1 MATDMP
7 MEDVLG
13 PHPAP
18 ASSTPPDPVSPPTL
32 SSNEAQNQIPT
43 LEPAIA
49 ENLNKVVISE
59 HNAAPHPNPVQ
70 PADPNVAPELVPGAE
85 VSPLPLP
92 APLPPAA
99 AKNPSC
105 KIMTFRPTMEE
116 FKDFAKYIAYMESQG
131 AHRAG
136 LAKVIPPAGWK
147 PRKSYDT
154 IEDMVIPAPISQVVT
169 GQSGLFTQY
178 NIQKKSMTVGEYRKL
193 ANSKKYCTPRHKD
206 FDDLERKYWKNLTFV
221 SPLYGADVS
230 GSIYDENIEEWNIG
244 RLNTLL
250 DMVEQE
256 CGIVIEGVNTPYL
269 YFGMWKTTFAWHT
282 EDMDL
287 YSINYL
293 HFGQSKSWYSV
304 PPEHGK
310 RLERLAQGFFPGSS
324 QGCDAFLRHKM
335 TLISPSILKKY
346 GIPFDRIT
354 QNEGEFMV
362 TFPYGYHAGFNH
374 GFNCAESTNFAT
386 LRWVD
391 YGKMATL
398 CSCRKDMVK
407 ISMDVFVRC
416 LQPER
421 YDLWK
426 QGKDTT
432 VLDHLKP
439 TVLTSPELESWRE
452 HRVAQRANLLRRA
465 MQKMKQFRRLKLE
478 EVKVLA
484 EEGIELNAAEYQRQ
498 VEEREAQRKKEKEAR
513 LAREAMITLEAL
525 EREEQQAAEAAAKVV
540 ETPAAEGQEQETKPQ
555 NLTDDI
561 EKKKQRKP
569 KKISSGQNAIT
580 GFEEAFKQFATSDD
594 KNSKRDT
601 ARHLDTLSLRHSDI
615 LADNKMDVSAT
626 QATYP
631 KRKIPTEIKKSRRH
645 PLSKPPTRSPL
656 SIVKQDP
663 ASDKDLASPMP
674 MDSDMKKQEHLWQ
687 NHSPNFLAEK
697 AFNAAVAALKPHCA
711 VCSLFCPYTKK
722 DVSADNETLGASFP
736 RHGSLTRPL
745 VPEMCFSVGA
755 GNTEPPPTNYHI
767 GEDGTS
773 LLICCSSCQMQVH
786 ASCYGVKPDSVGDS
800 WMCSRCAAGAWT
812 VECCLCNLR
821 GGALKTTTDNRWV
834 HVICAIAVAEA
845 RFIDAIERGPVDV
858 SAVPE
863 TRKNLKCVFC
873 HGKVASQN
881 RGACIQCTYENCATS
896 FHVTCAQ
903 IAGVV
908 MTPADWPYVVSV
920 TCHRHKKVT
929 PKPRPTP
936 KGPQEPTLGQRVIG
950 RNADSWYYHCTVI
963 GMARQTFYEVNF
975 DDGSYCDNLYPENII
990 SHDCLRSG
998 PPEVGELVVVG
1009 THEGKILNASFVK
1022 PHIHKLYQ
1030 VEFQDQSQLLV
1041 KHSEI
1046 FQLNQELPKRV
1057 RARLALPG
1065 TQEEVP
1071 SVDEAQAA
1079 KRRRLPAALPPP
1091 GPAPA
1096 NIPMETTNAT
1106 PCPQTKAPVTKPAP
1120 ENHSIG
1126 TQPTSQPLSQLPM
1139 TQQDAP
1145 ATASGIQMDAETPM
1159 DTGVALTDP
1168 LTGSPLTSDPL
1179 LSSESVPFQSTLNS
1193 NPLLSAPSPPSLPG
1207 QHMSDS
1213 YTPSSGYVSYMK
1225 TLLHSHFPQ
1234 EDGPEP
1240 LY

>member
-7 MEDVLG
+7 MDTVPA

-18 ASSTPPDPVSPPTL
+18 GPPSDPVPASPPAL
-32 SSNEAQNQIPT
+32 SSSAAQDQIPT
-43 LEPAIA
+43 QEPAIA
-49 ENLNKVVISE
+49 ETPHTAVTSE
-59 HNAAPHPNPVQ
+59 HDAAPDLTPAQ
-70 PADPNVAPELVPGAE
+70 PADPDVAPGVVPGSE
-85 VSPLPLP
+85 PSP
-92 APLPPAA
+92 APPLQPPPPPAS

-105 KIMTFRPTMEE
+105 KIMTFWPTMEE

-154 IEDMVIPAPISQVVT
+154 IEDMVIPAPIMQVVT

-221 SPLYGADVS
+221 SPIYGADVS
-230 GSIYDENIEEWNIG
+230 GSIYDEDIQEWNIG
-244 RLNTLL
+244 HLNTLL

-293 HFGQSKSWYSV
+293 HFGQSKSWYAV

-346 GIPFDRIT
+346 SIPFDRIT
-354 QNEGEFMV
+354 QNEGEFMI

-391 YGKMATL
+391 YGKMATQ
-398 CSCRKDMVK
+398 CTCRKDMVK

-416 LQPER
+416 LQPDR
-421 YDLWK
+421 YELWK
-426 QGKDTT
+426 QGKDSM
-432 VLDHLKP
+432 VLDHLKA
-439 TVLTSPELESWRE
+439 TELSSPELERWRQ
-452 HRVAQRANLLRRA
+452 HRATFRENLLRRA

-498 VEEREAQRKKEKEAR
+498 VEEREAQRRQEREDR
-513 LAREAMITLEAL
+513 LAREAMMTLEAM
-525 EREEQQAAEAAAKVV
+525 EREEQEAAAK
-540 ETPAAEGQEQETKPQ
+540 AAGTSATEAQELEAKPQ
-555 NLTDDI
+555 NLTEDG
-561 EKKKQRKP
+561 EKKKQKKP
-569 KKISSGQNAIT
+569 KKMSNIHNAIT
-580 GFEEAFKQFATSDD
+580 GFEEAFEQFATSGIR
-594 KNSKRDT
+594 NSKNAMVSHPEAKRQ
-601 ARHLDTLSLRHSDI
+601 SDI
-615 LADNKMDVSAT
+615 PEDNKLDACYSKM
-626 QATYP
+626 
-631 KRKIPTEIKKSRRH
+631 KMPTEVKKSRRH
-645 PLSKPPTRSPL
+645 PLSKPPMRSPL

-663 ASDKDLASPMP
+663 TSDKELSSPMP
-674 MDSDMKKQEHLWQ
+674 LDSDMKKQEHLWQ

-697 AFNAAVAALKPHCA
+697 AFNAAVAALQPHCA
-711 VCSLFCPYTKK
+711 ICSLFCPYTKPHK
-722 DVSADNETLGASFP
+722 DIPIANDTPHTSLP
-736 RHGSLTRPL
+736 RHGSKTRPL

-755 GNTEPPPTNYHI
+755 ENTEPPPTNYHI

-773 LLICCSSCQMQVH
+773 LLLRCSSCHMQVH
-786 ASCYGVKPDSVGDS
+786 ASCYGVKPDSVSDS

-834 HVICAIAVAEA
+834 HVICGIAVAEA
-845 RFIDAIERGPVDV
+845 RFVNAIEREPVDV
-858 SAVPE
+858 TAVPE

-873 HGKVASQN
+873 HGKNVKQN
-881 RGACIQCTYENCATS
+881 RGACIQCSYENCATS

-920 TCHRHKKVT
+920 TCHKHKRAT
-929 PKPRPTP
+929 PKPRTAP
-936 KGPQEPTLGQRVIG
+936 KGPQGPNLGQRVIG
-950 RNADSWYYHCTVI
+950 RNSDGWYYHCTII
-963 GMARQTFYEVNF
+963 GMATQTFYEVNF
-975 DDGSYCDNLYPENII
+975 DDGSYCDNLHPENIL

-998 PPEVGELVVVG
+998 PPEVGELIVVS
-1009 THEGKILNASFVK
+1009 TPEGQVLNASFVK
-1022 PHIHKLYQ
+1022 QHTHKYYQ
-1030 VEFQDQSQLLV
+1030 VEFQDQSQLML

-1046 FQLNQELPKRV
+1046 HHLDQELPKRV
-1057 RARLALPG
+1057 RARLAIPVP
-1065 TQEEVP
+1065 QEEVP
-1071 SVDEAQAA
+1071 PADEAQAA
-1079 KRRRLPAALPPP
+1079 KRRRLPSSSPPET
-1091 GPAPA
+1091 
-1096 NIPMETTNAT
+1096 PMETTNPPTCPLTTAT
-1106 PCPQTKAPVTKPAP
+1106 VEEPAAK
-1120 ENHSIG
+1120 HDSISIP
-1126 TQPTSQPLSQLPM
+1126 PTSQPLSHPSM
-1139 TQQDAP
+1139 TPQDASAP
-1145 ATASGIQMDAETPM
+1145 TNGFQADAETPM
-1159 DTGVALTDP
+1159 DTSVTLTDALTESS
-1168 LTGSPLTSDPL
+1168 LASDPTL
-1179 LSSESVPFQSTLNS
+1179 TPQTTPFQSTLNS
-1193 NPLLSAPSPPSLPG
+1193 DPLLSVPSPPPPTL
-1207 QHMSDS
+1207 HMSES
-1213 YTPSSGYVSYMK
+1213 YTPSSGYVSYME

-1234 EDGPEP
+1234 DDGPGP

>member
-1 MATDMP
+1 MATDRP
-7 MEDVLG
+7 MDTVPA
-13 PHPAP
+13 PHSAP
-18 ASSTPPDPVSPPTL
+18 ASPPDLTTASNPVL
-32 SSNEAQNQIPT
+32 SSSATQDQFQTQEPVIAETPDTAVT
-43 LEPAIA
+43 LEHDAGPDLTLAQCTDPDVSLGLTPGSEQPPAS
-49 ENLNKVVISE
+49 L
-59 HNAAPHPNPVQ
+59 Q
-70 PADPNVAPELVPGAE
+70 P
-85 VSPLPLP
+85 
-92 APLPPAA
+92 PLPPAS

-116 FKDFAKYIAYMESQG
+116 FKDFAKYIVYMESQG

-136 LAKVIPPAGWK
+136 LAKVIPPEGWK
-147 PRKSYDT
+147 PRRSYDT
-154 IEDMVIPAPISQVVT
+154 IEDMVIPAPIMQVVT

-178 NIQKKSMTVGEYRKL
+178 NIQKKSMTVGDYRKL

-221 SPLYGADVS
+221 SPIYGADVS
-230 GSIYDENIEEWNIG
+230 GSIYDEDIQEWNIG
-244 RLNTLL
+244 HLNTLL

-293 HFGQSKSWYSV
+293 HFGQSKSWYAV

-354 QNEGEFMV
+354 QNEGEFMI

-391 YGKMATL
+391 YGKMATQ
-398 CSCRKDMVK
+398 CTCRKDMVK

-416 LQPER
+416 LQPDR

-426 QGKDTT
+426 QGKDNT
-432 VLDHLKP
+432 VLDHLKS
-439 TVLTSPELESWRE
+439 TELSSPELENWRQR
-452 HRVAQRANLLRRA
+452 RVTFRANLLRRA
-465 MQKMKQFRRLKLE
+465 MQKMKQVRRLKLE

-484 EEGIELNAAEYQRQ
+484 EEGIQLDAAEYQRQ
-498 VEEREAQRKKEKEAR
+498 VEEREAQRRQEREERLAKEA
-513 LAREAMITLEAL
+513 MMTLEAM
-525 EREEQQAAEAAAKVV
+525 EREEQEAAEAAAK
-540 ETPAAEGQEQETKPQ
+540 AAETSTVEAKEPEAKPQ
-555 NLTDDI
+555 NLTEDI
-561 EKKKQRKP
+561 EKKKQ
-569 KKISSGQNAIT
+569 KKQKKMSNINNPST
-580 GFEEAFKQFATSDD
+580 GFQEEFEQFATSGNNNT
-594 KNSKRDT
+594 KTTMVSNPEVGSPLTQR
-601 ARHLDTLSLRHSDI
+601 ASDI
-615 LADNKMDVSAT
+615 PADNKLDACYSKM
-626 QATYP
+626 
-631 KRKIPTEIKKSRRH
+631 KMPTEVKKSRRH
-645 PLSKPPTRSPL
+645 PLSKPPMRSPL

-663 ASDKDLASPMP
+663 STDKEMSSSMP
-674 MDSDMKKQEHLWQ
+674 LDSDMKKQEHLWQ
-687 NHSPNFLAEK
+687 NRSPNFLAEK
-697 AFNAAVAALKPHCA
+697 AFNAAVAALQPHCA
-711 VCSLFCPYTKK
+711 ICSLFCPYTKPHK
-722 DVSADNETLGASFP
+722 DVFITNETQRASLP

-773 LLICCSSCQMQVH
+773 LLLCCSSCHMQVH
-786 ASCYGVKPDSVGDS
+786 ASCYGVKPDSVSGS
-800 WMCSRCAAGAWT
+800 WTCSRCAAGAWT

-845 RFIDAIERGPVDV
+845 RFVNAIEREPVDV

-873 HGKVASQN
+873 HGKNANQN
-881 RGACIQCTYENCATS
+881 HGACIQCSYENCATS

-920 TCHRHKKVT
+920 TCHRHKRVT
-929 PKPRPTP
+929 PKKVTLKPRTSAP
-936 KGPQEPTLGQRVIG
+936 KGPQGPSLGQRVIG
-950 RNADSWYYHCTVI
+950 RGSDGWYYHCTII
-963 GMARQTFYEVNF
+963 GVATQTFYEVNF
-975 DDGSYCDNLYPENII
+975 DDGSYCDNVHPENIL
-990 SHDCLRSG
+990 SHDCLQSG
-998 PPEVGELVVVG
+998 PPEVGELIVVG
-1009 THEGKILNASFVK
+1009 TPEGQILNASFVK
-1022 PHIHKLYQ
+1022 QHNHKFYQ
-1030 VEFQDQSQLLV
+1030 AIPVP
-1041 KHSEI
+1041 
-1046 FQLNQELPKRV
+1046 QEAV
-1057 RARLALPG
+1057 SSA
-1065 TQEEVP
+1065 
-1071 SVDEAQAA
+1071 DEAQAA
-1079 KRRRLPAALPPP
+1079 KRRCLPSDSAPP
-1091 GPAPA
+1091 ADV
-1096 NIPMETTNAT
+1096 PMETIDQPTCPLTT
-1106 PCPQTKAPVTKPAP
+1106 PTVAAPAK
-1120 ENHSIG
+1120 EHHSISAM
-1126 TQPTSQPLSQLPM
+1126 PTSQPLSQLSA
-1139 TQQDAP
+1139 TLAP
-1145 ATASGIQMDAETPM
+1145 ATGIQMDAESPM
-1159 DTGVALTDP
+1159 DTSAALSDT
-1168 LTGSPLTSDPL
+1168 LSESNLSSDPTL
-1179 LSSESVPFQSTLNS
+1179 TLQSTSFQSTLNS
-1193 NPLLSAPSPPSLPG
+1193 DPLLSAPSPHPPP

-1213 YTPSSGYVSYMK
+1213 YTPSSGYVSYME

-1234 EDGPEP
+1234 DDGPGH